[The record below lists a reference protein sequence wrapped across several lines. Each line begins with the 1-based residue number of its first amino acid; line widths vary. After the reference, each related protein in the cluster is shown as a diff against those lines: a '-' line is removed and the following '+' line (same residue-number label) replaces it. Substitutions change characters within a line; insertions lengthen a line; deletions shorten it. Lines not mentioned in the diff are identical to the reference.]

1 MLDEEQ
7 VCAKRA
13 EFINGFTGGGGRGGY
28 RKGAQPLVLAKGV
41 QEGVHFRMKSKFWIW
56 YFAGN
61 YETIFWG

>member
-1 MLDEEQ
+1 MKNKFVLKELNSSMDLL
-7 VCAKRA
+7 
-13 EFINGFTGGGGRGGY
+13 GGGGGGGY